1 MTHTKTVASLKDVQ
15 VRLASVST
23 SLTFLDRELVKLQ
36 TLVSDAANEIANTPA
51 PAAPA
56 QPTTAKELLDV
67 FKAAMRA
74 PLVATPPKDIL
85 KDFSGS
91 MKPAP
96 STPQPAPMAFNLPPI
111 VVSQMTLTQ
120 QARDLLNAGHPYFE
134 AIDKLHKQNP
144 GSARDNIRRAVARAQ
159 GR

>member
-1 MTHTKTVASLKDVQ
+1 MTHTNTVNSLNDVKT
-15 VRLASVST
+15 RLAAVT
-23 SLTFLDRELVKLQ
+23 NSLSNLQVEVYKLQ
-36 TLVSDAANEIANTPA
+36 TLIGDAANDISQA
-51 PAAPA
+51 PSAPA

-74 PLVATPPKDIL
+74 PLVTTPVNPI
-85 KDFSGS
+85 KDFSGA
-91 MKPAP
+91 MKAA
-96 STPQPAPMAFNLPPI
+96 PQPAPMAFNLPPI
-111 VVSQMTLTQ
+111 TVSQMTLTQ
-120 QARDLLNAGHPYFE
+120 QARDLLNAGHSYFE